1 MADDMDV
8 NISFADGAIAAAMA
22 GTGIGRLTVNR
33 PGKRNALTGA
43 MWHAV
48 PEAIDWLAIPKNARV
63 VIIEG
68 AGGQDFSAG
77 ADIGEFATL
86 RKDAETARR
95 YEAANSAAFAAIRDC
110 PVPVIAAVR
119 GICFGGGFGL
129 AAACDIRLADDTAR
143 FAIPAARLGLAYP
156 PDAVQDLVRA
166 LGDQQAR
173 LALFSALEMS
183 ADQALNCGCIAKLC
197 RAAQLGPEVLAIATA
212 IAAAAPLSVRAS
224 KAAIAAVHSGS
235 SQDHDQAAALAAST
249 FDSQDYAEGR
259 SAFMDKRKA
268 VFNGK

>member
-1 MADDMDV
+1 MDV
-8 NISFADGAIAAAMA
+8 NISFADGAIAAAIA
-22 GTGIGRLTVNR
+22 GNGIGRLTVNR
-33 PGKRNALTGA
+33 PGKRNALTDA
-43 MWHAV
+43 MWRAV
-48 PEAIDWLAIPKNARV
+48 PDAIDWLVIQKHARA
-63 VIIEG
+63 VIMEG

-86 RKDAETARR
+86 RKNADTARS
-95 YEAANSAAFAAIRDC
+95 YEAANSAAFAALRHS

-129 AAACDIRLADDTAR
+129 AAACDIRLADETAR

-173 LALFSALEMS
+173 LALFSALEIS
-183 ADQALNCGCIAKLC
+183 ADQALSCGCIAKLC
-197 RAAQLGPEVLAIATA
+197 RPDQLEAEVLALATA

-235 SQDHDQAAALAAST
+235 SEHRDQAAELAAST
-249 FDSQDYAEGR
+249 FDSHDYAEGR
-259 SAFMDKRKA
+259 HAFMDKRKA
-268 VFNGK
+268 VFTGT